1 MTTIKSRIRT
11 IPNYP
16 KDGIMFRD
24 ITTLLS
30 DPEGFGLVI
39 DRMVQRYT
47 ALKIDKVAGIEARG
61 FIFGAPLAHQL
72 KVGFVPIRKKGKL
85 PFKTI
90 SHEYELEYGTGTIEI
105 HTDGVHKDE
114 KVVLVD
120 DLLATGGTAE
130 ASIRLVEQ
138 TGGRISECCFVIDLP
153 DIGGRKRLQNLGYDV
168 FSLCEFSGE

>member
-1 MTTIKSRIRT
+1 MMTIKSRIRT

-16 KDGIMFRD
+16 KDGVMFRD

-30 DPEGFGLVI
+30 AQEGFGLVI
-39 DRMVQRYT
+39 DRLVQRYR

-61 FIFGAPLAHQL
+61 CIFGAPLAHQR
-72 KVGFVPIRKKGKL
+72 KVGFVPIRKKGNL

-105 HTDGVHKDE
+105 HADAVHQDE

-130 ASIRLVEQ
+130 ASIR
-138 TGGRISECCFVIDLP
+138 
-153 DIGGRKRLQNLGYDV
+153 
-168 FSLCEFSGE
+168 